1 MQMTNPVE
9 RRSEQEMFY
18 SCPATSAVAFFQ
30 AVSSCC
36 QASQLELS
44 PYASNAG
51 KQLREVVEAIQ
62 ATQVSHCIGTSHYCV
77 SLLSLTVN
85 LQTSGIRLYNAL
97 HALTCNLPCRPL
109 DASNFVI
116 LC

>member
-1 MQMTNPVE
+1 MQMTSPVE

-62 ATQVSHCIGTSHYCV
+62 ATQVSHRIGNSHFLFL
-77 SLLSLTVN
+77 SFTATFILLVFICTK
-85 LQTSGIRLYNAL
+85 
-97 HALTCNLPCRPL
+97 PCL
-109 DASNFVI
+109 
-116 LC
+116 L